1 MMMAMTKAEKAHF
14 EEMQTALS
22 MHWPRYRSPEPMTR
36 EEIQESLVDIPRRDR
51 SVPSYGDKRRAAIGW
66 FYNAYLGTVTRGWSD
81 GYIINRDSQYGD
93 GGSRTDKEP
102 IFKTHKE
109 AAMALRLD
117 MTREF
122 AKKLA
127 AIDRII
133 MDNEA

>member
-1 MMMAMTKAEKAHF
+1 MAMTKAERAQF

-22 MHWPRYRSPEPMTR
+22 MHWPSYPSPVQMTR
-36 EEIQESLVDIPRRDR
+36 EEIQDSLVDIPRRDR
-51 SVPSYGDKRRAAIGW
+51 SVPAYGNSRKAAIGW
-66 FYNAYLGTVTRGWSD
+66 FYNAYSGTLTKGWSD
-81 GYIINRDSQYGD
+81 GYHINRNSQYGD
-93 GGSRTDKEP
+93 GASMAGGDP
-102 IFKTHKE
+102 MFKTRKE

-133 MDNEA
+133 TDDEA